1 MFIRKSI
8 LTVAAILITAVSVW
22 GQFATTTT
30 TTTTSTSTLPPIGIG
45 TTETA
50 QVILT
55 NNATSALTEGTA
67 PSCTGSVSFYNAS
80 GSIIGSATSF
90 TLGAGQINSVNLPY
104 ASTAVSTPRALVR
117 AVVSQT
123 TTLPNPAPC
132 SLSYSLA
139 TFDTTSGVTH
149 TVIVENPITAV
160 VAPIVGKL

>member
-90 TLGAGQINSVNLPY
+90 TLGAAHQFRQPAVCVHCGKHAACFGARLSFRRPLRFRIRRRVRCLTRLRR
-104 ASTAVSTPRALVR
+104 STLHPVSRIP
-117 AVVSQT
+117 
-123 TTLPNPAPC
+123 
-132 SLSYSLA
+132 
-139 TFDTTSGVTH
+139 
-149 TVIVENPITAV
+149 
-160 VAPIVGKL
+160 